1 MTGSNFRSIREH
13 LELSV
18 EQLADILRVSA
29 HQIIAWEHGMYQ
41 IPSVIIGIL
50 IIVAGY
56 ADRLFRFDRHGL
68 CFFAPRS

>member
-29 HQIIAWEHGMYQ
+29 HQIIAWEHGMSQ
-41 IPSVIIGIL
+41 LPSV
-50 IIVAGY
+50 Y

>member
-13 LELSV
+13 
-18 EQLADILRVSA
+18 LADILRVSA
-29 HQIIAWEHGMYQ
+29 HQIIAWEHGMSQ
-41 IPSVIIGIL
+41 IPSV
-50 IIVAGY
+50 Y

>member
-29 HQIIAWEHGMYQ
+29 HQINAWEHGMSQ
-41 IPSVIIGIL
+41 IPSV
-50 IIVAGY
+50 
-56 ADRLFRFDRHGL
+56 
-68 CFFAPRS
+68 

>member
-18 EQLADILRVSA
+18 EQVADIRLVSA
-29 HQIIAWEHGMYQ
+29 QQIISCELGMSQ
-41 IPSVIIGIL
+41 IPSV
-50 IIVAGY
+50 Y

>member
-29 HQIIAWEHGMYQ
+29 HQIIAWEHGMSQ
-41 IPSVIIGIL
+41 IPSV
-50 IIVAGY
+50 Y
-56 ADRLFRFDRHGL
+56 ADRLHGL

>member
-29 HQIIAWEHGMYQ
+29 HQNMVCPRVLLFMLIAFSALTVTVSASSHREANN
-41 IPSVIIGIL
+41 L
-50 IIVAGY
+50 I
-56 ADRLFRFDRHGL
+56 FR
-68 CFFAPRS
+68 

>member
-29 HQIIAWEHGMYQ
+29 HQIIAWEHGMSQ
-41 IPSVIIGIL
+41 IPSV
-50 IIVAGY
+50 Y
-56 ADRLFRFDRHGL
+56 ADRLFHFDRHGL

>member
-18 EQLADILRVSA
+18 EQLEDLLRELF
-29 HQIIAWEHGMYQ
+29 QLIIAWEHGMSQ
-41 IPSVIIGIL
+41 IPSV
-50 IIVAGY
+50 Y

-68 CFFAPRS
+68 CFFAPRG

>member
-29 HQIIAWEHGMYQ
+29 HQIIAWELGMSQ
-41 IPSVIIGIL
+41 IPSV
-50 IIVAGY
+50 Y
-56 ADRLFRFDRHGL
+56 ADRLFRFDLHGL
-68 CFFAPRS
+68 CFFAPLS

>member
-29 HQIIAWEHGMYQ
+29 HQIIAWEHGMSQ
-41 IPSVIIGIL
+41 IPSV
-50 IIVAGY
+50 VY

>member
-29 HQIIAWEHGMYQ
+29 HQIIAWEHGMSQ
-41 IPSVIIGIL
+41 IPSV
-50 IIVAGY
+50 Y
-56 ADRLFRFDRHGL
+56 ADRLFCFDRHGL

>member
-29 HQIIAWEHGMYQ
+29 HQIIAWEHGMSQ
-41 IPSVIIGIL
+41 IPSV
-50 IIVAGY
+50 Y
-56 ADRLFRFDRHGL
+56 ADRLFSFDRHGL

>member
-29 HQIIAWEHGMYQ
+29 HQIIAWEHGMSQ
-41 IPSVIIGIL
+41 IPSV
-50 IIVAGY
+50 Y
-56 ADRLFRFDRHGL
+56 ADRLFLFDRHGL

>member
-29 HQIIAWEHGMYQ
+29 HQIIAWEHGMSQ
-41 IPSVIIGIL
+41 IPSV
-50 IIVAGY
+50 Y
-56 ADRLFRFDRHGL
+56 TDRLFRFDRHGL

>member
-29 HQIIAWEHGMYQ
+29 HQIIAWEHGMSQ
-41 IPSVIIGIL
+41 IPSVSLLLRTAKL
-50 IIVAGY
+50 II
-56 ADRLFRFDRHGL
+56 
-68 CFFAPRS
+68 

>member
-29 HQIIAWEHGMYQ
+29 HQIIAWEHGMSQ
-41 IPSVIIGIL
+41 IPSV
-50 IIVAGY
+50 Y
-56 ADRLFRFDRHGL
+56 PDRLFRFDRHGL

>member
-1 MTGSNFRSIREH
+1 MTGSNFRSI
-13 LELSV
+13 LSV

-29 HQIIAWEHGMYQ
+29 HQIIAWEHGMSQ
-41 IPSVIIGIL
+41 IPSV
-50 IIVAGY
+50 Y

>member
-13 LELSV
+13 LE
-18 EQLADILRVSA
+18 ILRVSA
-29 HQIIAWEHGMYQ
+29 HQIIAWEHGMSQ
-41 IPSVIIGIL
+41 IPSV
-50 IIVAGY
+50 Y

>member
-29 HQIIAWEHGMYQ
+29 HQIIAWEHGMSQ
-41 IPSVIIGIL
+41 IPSVYG
-50 IIVAGY
+50 
-56 ADRLFRFDRHGL
+56 DRLFRFDRHGL

>member
-29 HQIIAWEHGMYQ
+29 HQIIAWEHGMSQ
-41 IPSVIIGIL
+41 IPSVH
-50 IIVAGY
+50 

>member
-29 HQIIAWEHGMYQ
+29 HQIIAWEHGMSQ
-41 IPSVIIGIL
+41 IPSV
-50 IIVAGY
+50 Y
-56 ADRLFRFDRHGL
+56 ADGFFRFDRHGL

>member
-1 MTGSNFRSIREH
+1 MSARNFRSLLVH

-29 HQIIAWEHGMYQ
+29 HQIIAWEHGMSQ
-41 IPSVIIGIL
+41 IPSV
-50 IIVAGY
+50 Y